1 LEGAVDLRQLELFV
15 AVAEEEHVTNGARR
29 AHVTQSTASATVRRL
44 EQELGVELFHR
55 VGRRVALTYAGN
67 LLLERARVMLGE
79 ARRTREQ
86 FALLKGPLRGHV
98 RLAVPVSCGGF
109 DLPGALAAFRS
120 TFPRVTIGI
129 TQAMGPVDG
138 RTDVLLHEEADLAV
152 LPVSGREP
160 PQIRLDHL
168 SRMQAALVCRDDDEL
183 ARRTAVRLADVAD
196 RPFIDFPPAWGNRRT
211 MDRLF
216 AKARVR
222 REVAIEVADIRTAQS
237 LIAAGVGIG
246 FLPAECVSERPR
258 LARVDLVEAPPHFE
272 VGLASRSD
280 RPLSQTAAALR
291 EVLCARADVPVN
303 RDH

>member
-1 LEGAVDLRQLELFV
+1 VDLRQLELFV

-29 AHVTQSTASATVRRL
+29 VHVTQSTASATVRRL
-44 EQELGVELFHR
+44 EEELGVELFHR
-55 VGRRVALTYAGN
+55 VGRSVGLTYAGN

-98 RLAVPVSCGGF
+98 RLAVPVSCGDF
-109 DLPGALAAFRS
+109 DLPGALAAFRG
-120 TFPRVTIGI
+120 TFPRITIGI

-138 RTDVLLHEEADLAV
+138 RTDVLLHDEADLAV

-168 SRMQAALVCRDDDEL
+168 SLMQATLACRDDHEL
-183 ARRTAVRLADVAD
+183 ARRTAVPLADVAEC
-196 RPFIDFPPAWGNRRT
+196 PFVDFPSDWGNRRT

-222 REVAIEVADIRTAQS
+222 REVAVEVADMRTAQS
-237 LIAAGVGIG
+237 MIAAGVGIG
-246 FLPAECVSERPR
+246 FLPSECVAERSR
-258 LARVDLVEAPPHFE
+258 LARVDLLEQPPFFD

-291 EVLCARADVPVN
+291 EVLCSFADAPA
-303 RDH
+303 DSAP